1 MINLSGPP
9 YIQYFIQ
16 LILLFNPILEKVI
29 NLQIKIFNILY
40 IQYFIQLILLFNLF

>member
-29 NLQIKIFNILY
+29 NLQIKIFNNIHKINTGIL
-40 IQYFIQLILLFNLF
+40 I